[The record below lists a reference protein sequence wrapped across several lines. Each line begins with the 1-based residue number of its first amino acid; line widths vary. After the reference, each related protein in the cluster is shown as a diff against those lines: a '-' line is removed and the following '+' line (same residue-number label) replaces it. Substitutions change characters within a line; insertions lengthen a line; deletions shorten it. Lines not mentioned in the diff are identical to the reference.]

1 MDKNFLTISVNEWQ
15 ENVSAYLNTSK
26 NVLNKYLQS
35 YPFSILNEK
44 VKNTL
49 KSKDFF
55 DNYISNCAFLNDEEL
70 KLCKTVMTKK
80 DGNFR
85 EITISSPIIFLLLN
99 VLGAHLYEESKEK
112 LFHYKNSNVSS
123 FYAGNYKEKSFHYS
137 DSYKSFINEIENK
150 KNEYKYCFKTDI
162 SQFYSSINLD
172 LLMDRIRN
180 KCYGE
185 NNNSTLLYKNLLLY
199 LGNGRYPTISNNT
212 GLSFISTE
220 LYLDDFDEEIFTN
233 LSYVNGISKF
243 YLIRYVDDLYILFT
257 CDENE
262 KNKCE
267 QHIKQIIQDAA
278 FKNQLTVNTAK
289 QKLTDITDMN
299 QYIMNSLDYIDID
312 DFSVES
318 NFKLSYE
325 ITEEKLIKL
334 LDNLLFLGKFPSR
347 KEVESEMRH
356 TLLGELNEEVP
367 EATYFEMLKFL
378 VYTKQ
383 DLFRSNKVIS
393 KLKELIQNLDIV
405 QYYPKIFVLMIL
417 NTRDETL
424 IKRFLNYLF
433 NKYKEK
439 PFSKYYEV
447 MSLTYLISRNFH
459 HSDLIKNV
467 GYINKGMKSF
477 IYKYC
482 EENSMNKYID
492 EKIIDSQS
500 HKFQKMMFDD
510 DILNYLRLMKLYTH
524 KKKDFIEEFGYHKVY
539 FDRKLAY
546 IATELKIDGAY
557 SKKKNIPSF
566 HFTYDKGCIKKI
578 EEKVKFK
585 FDDNLIKDIEESY
598 KLRNFNP
605 IIHASAE
612 IITEDK
618 KSDVLQKLESLDIF
632 LQQLSEIVWN

>member
-1 MDKNFLTISVNEWQ
+1 MNRNFLTISVDEWQ
-15 ENVSAYLNTSK
+15 QNVSAYLDTSK

-35 YPFSILNEK
+35 YPFSVLNKEEK
-44 VKNTL
+44 TIL
-49 KSKDFF
+49 KSKKFF
-55 DNYISNCAFLNDEEL
+55 DSYISNCAFLNDEEL

-112 LFHYKNSNVSS
+112 LFHYKNKNISS

-150 KNEYKYCFKTDI
+150 KSKYRYCFKTDI
-162 SQFYSSINLD
+162 SQFYPSINLD
-172 LLMDRIRN
+172 LLMNTIQD
-180 KCYGE
+180 KCPGE

-199 LGNGRYPTISNNT
+199 LGNGRYPTIPNNT

-220 LYLDDFDEEIFTN
+220 LYLDNFDEEIFSN
-233 LSYVNGISKF
+233 LSKVSEISKF

-257 CDENE
+257 CGENE

-289 QKLTDITDMN
+289 QKLTDIIDMN
-299 QYIMNSLDYIDID
+299 HYVMNSLDYIDSD
-312 DFSVES
+312 DFLTES

-325 ITEEKLIKL
+325 ITEEKLIEL
-334 LDNLLFLGKFPSR
+334 LDNLLSLENFPSR
-347 KEVESEMRH
+347 EEVESEMRC
-356 TLLGELNEEVP
+356 TLLDKLDVEVP
-367 EATYFEMLKFL
+367 DATYFEILKFL

-383 DLFRSNKVIS
+383 ELFRSKKVIS
-393 KLKELIQNLDIV
+393 KLKEVIQNLDIV

-417 NTRDETL
+417 NTRDEKL
-424 IKRFLNYLF
+424 IKNFLNYLF
-433 NKYKEK
+433 NKYREK

-447 MSLTYLISRNFH
+447 MSLTYSISRNFCH
-459 HSDLIKNV
+459 DDLIRNI
-467 GYINKGMKSF
+467 GYINEGIKSF

-482 EENSMNKYID
+482 KKTSMNKYID
-492 EKIIDSQS
+492 EKIINDQS
-500 HKFQKMMFDD
+500 HKFQKMMFND
-510 DILNYLRLMKLYTH
+510 DILNYLRLMKLYMH

-546 IATELKIDGAY
+546 MAAELGINGAT
-557 SKKKNIPSF
+557 KKGKPTFN
-566 HFTYDKGCIKKI
+566 FTYNKGCIEKI
-578 EEKVKFK
+578 KVEADCK
-585 FDDNLIKDIEESY
+585 FDDLLIKNVKKSY
-598 KLRNFNP
+598 ELRNSNP
-605 IIHASAE
+605 IVHASAE
-612 IITEDK
+612 IITKNK
-618 KSDVLQKLESLDIF
+618 KSDVLQKMKSLDEF
-632 LQQLSEIVWN
+632 LKMLSEKIWN